1 MSLLDNSKR
10 LHAQISSPSAN
21 FWERSHFKFVETLAL
36 WADVTVCS
44 ESTRVA
50 VTPRMAVLAVEAL
63 GVPSGQNYAEA
74 ATQSPVARY

>member
-10 LHAQISSPSAN
+10 LHGQISSPNAN

-36 WADVTVCS
+36 RADVTVCPKPQIA
-44 ESTRVA
+44 V
-50 VTPRMAVLAVEAL
+50 VTPRVEVLAVEPL